1 LNKSDSIAKLAEAL
15 IKAQAEFPEIHRT
28 KEVVVQGTRGSYVFK
43 YAPMEKTLPVIRPVL
58 AKHGLT
64 FIQGG
69 AGELLVS
76 LLMHTSGEWVSF
88 AMPLLDQPT
97 PQQYGSQFSFKRR
110 YAMDGLLGIKSDD
123 ADDDQ
128 AYKSDGKKSKATP
141 NADPFD
147 NVDKSRHNWIH
158 QRAATIVDYWN
169 AGNQDEA
176 YKAYKEVNVMEE
188 ILAVWSF
195 LDSKMRREFKK
206 RDAEANVK
214 H

>member
-1 LNKSDSIAKLAEAL
+1 MNKSESIAKLAEAL

-28 KEVVVQGTRGSYVFK
+28 KEVLVQGNKGSYVFK
-43 YAPMEKTLPVIRPVL
+43 YAPMEKTLPAIRPVL

-69 AGELLVS
+69 NGEQLVS

-88 AMPLLDQPT
+88 SMPLLDQPS

-128 AYKSDGKKSKATP
+128 AYKNDGKKSRITP

-147 NVDKSRHNWIH
+147 NVDKERHNWVH

-169 AGNQDEA
+169 NGDQDEA
-176 YKAYKEVNVMEE
+176 YKAYKEVTEQAE

-195 LDSKMRREFKK
+195 LDSKMRREFKN
-206 RDAEANVK
+206 RDKAN
-214 H
+214 HASH